1 MLPTLLPLL
10 LLAALAGLVRGFS
23 GFGYAVIMGLGLAWV
38 LPVPQAVATA
48 LLLDL
53 VCVLGA
59 LPWAWRHREPALL
72 ASLLLG
78 MVLSLPAGVWL
89 LQALPASGLH
99 LMAGVIALLG
109 GLMLLTRWQLPGGM
123 PRLAFPVGMASG
135 LAMTCASAGG
145 PPLMYYLL
153 NQPCRPETQR
163 ATAILFFACSSLL
176 SLLALGGGDLLGEDW
191 LTLAAQLWLPSLLGD
206 RVGAWLFR
214 RHGTTSLRRWSALL
228 LILLAFGVLLHPAP

>member
-1 MLPTLLPLL
+1 MLPTLLPL

-38 LPVPQAVATA
+38 LPRSQAVATA

-53 VCVLGA
+53 VCVLGV
-59 LPWAWRHREPALL
+59 LPWAWRHRDPALL
-72 ASLLLG
+72 APLLLG
-78 MVLSLPAGVWL
+78 MVLSSPASVWL

-123 PRLAFPVGMASG
+123 PRLALPVGSASG

-153 NQPCRPETQR
+153 NQPCRPGDPAGHR
-163 ATAILFFACSSLL
+163 HPFRPAAACSHCWHSGAGIC
-176 SLLALGGGDLLGEDW
+176 SGGVADPGRPAVAAFAAGGQGRRLAVSPPW
-191 LTLAAQLWLPSLLGD
+191 
-206 RVGAWLFR
+206 
-214 RHGTTSLRRWSALL
+214 H
-228 LILLAFGVLLHPAP
+228 H

>member
-99 LMAGVIALLG
+99 LMAGVIALQIG
-109 GLMLLTRWQLPGGM
+109 
-123 PRLAFPVGMASG
+123 
-135 LAMTCASAGG
+135 
-145 PPLMYYLL
+145 
-153 NQPCRPETQR
+153 R
-163 ATAILFFACSSLL
+163 AH
-176 SLLALGGGDLLGEDW
+176 
-191 LTLAAQLWLPSLLGD
+191 
-206 RVGAWLFR
+206 V
-214 RHGTTSLRRWSALL
+214 
-228 LILLAFGVLLHPAP
+228 